1 MAAKQIE
8 FKIVTPEKV
17 LYDAMVEGVSFPTVE
32 GEITVLP
39 HHIPILSAVKPGE
52 LKIKINGKEEF
63 FHVTSGV
70 LEVDGKSITLLT
82 DAAERANEVNEKR
95 AQEAVERAQ
104 AIMAEKRHDEEG
116 YIEAVAEM
124 ERALSRIRIARKH
137 RHGGSRSSL
146 NNE

>member
-39 HHIPILSAVKPGE
+39 HHIPIISAIKPGE
-52 LKIKINGKEEF
+52 LKIRINGKDEF

-70 LEVDGKSITLLT
+70 LEVDGQSITLLT
-82 DAAERANEVNEKR
+82 DAAERASDVNEKR

-104 AIMAEKRHDEEG
+104 AIMSEKRQDEEG

-124 ERALSRIRIARKH
+124 ERALSRIRIAKKH
-137 RHGGSRSSL
+137 RHGGSKPSF
-146 NNE
+146 NQD

>member
-39 HHIPILSAVKPGE
+39 HHIPIISAIKPGE
-52 LKIKINGKEEF
+52 LKIRINGKDEF

-70 LEVDGKSITLLT
+70 LEVDGQSITLLT
-82 DAAERANEVNEKR
+82 DAAERASDVNEKR

-104 AIMAEKRHDEEG
+104 AIMSEKRHDEEG
-116 YIEAVAEM
+116 YTEAVAEM
-124 ERALSRIRIARKH
+124 ERALSRIRIAKKH
-137 RHGGSRSSL
+137 RHGGSKPTF
-146 NNE
+146 NED